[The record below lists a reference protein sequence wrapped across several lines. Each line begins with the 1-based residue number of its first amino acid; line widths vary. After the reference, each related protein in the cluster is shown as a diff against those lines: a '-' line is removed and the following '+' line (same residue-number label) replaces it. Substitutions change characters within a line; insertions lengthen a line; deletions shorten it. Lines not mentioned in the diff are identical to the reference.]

1 MAGYTRSKVGHN
13 TAKLRALEALARD
26 PRRWWTAPEW
36 SRAAQIVPKRRLY
49 TYALRLAEYDLVD
62 RGVMDGH
69 LVYRIRP
76 EGLKRLKWLRIQ
88 VPTEVEN
95 SVVRILSKMGL

>member
-1 MAGYTRSKVGHN
+1 MAVRTRAQVGHN

-26 PRRWWTAPEW
+26 PRRWWTAAEW
-36 SRAAQIVPKRRLY
+36 SRAARIVPKRRLY
-49 TYALRLAEYDLVD
+49 TYALRLAEYALVD
-62 RGVMDGH
+62 RGIMEGQ

-76 EGLKRLKWLRIQ
+76 EGLKRLAWLRTQ

-95 SVVRILSKMGL
+95 PW